1 MKRCGRCGGI
11 MLQDVLE
18 DVGIPLHALHCV
30 ACGNWIDS
38 LILHHRTLTVL
49 PEPSKPRTTI
59 FDGVVAGSVNRSKP
73 AQ

>member
-1 MKRCGRCGGI
+1 MQRCGRCGGI
-11 MLQDVLE
+11 LLQDVLE
-18 DVGIPLHALHCV
+18 EVGTPLHALHCI

-59 FDGVVAGSVNRSKP
+59 FDGASASGVN
-73 AQ
+73 